1 MKKKPPVGAYL
12 PLTVARKTNSGYD
25 LQSDDGIQYSIDD
38 NETNKDWEAGSI
50 QSLFTY
56 FDFDQRFCATML
68 KPAIS
73 VGRFGLVEVTKIDKH
88 GALIAWGIEAPIYIP
103 EEHQHRALEAGKWYL
118 ATLCYSQENEIL
130 YASTKVAD
138 YLDNTDANYKINEE
152 VNIIFYEHTK
162 LGYNVIV
169 DHKHRGLVYHDEV
182 YREISYG
189 EHTKGYIKKIREEN
203 KLDVMLQPMG
213 FARIDASEELIV
225 KHLKENN
232 GFIALHDKSEPEEI
246 MEQLG
251 MSKKTFKKAIGGL
264 YKEKVI
270 RLEDDGVYLI

>member
-12 PLTVARKTNSGYD
+12 PLTVARKTSDGFD

-38 NETNKDWEAGSI
+38 NETNKEWEAGSI

-56 FDFDQRFCATML
+56 FDFDQRFCATTL
-68 KPAIS
+68 KPTIS
-73 VGRFGLVEVTKIDKH
+73 VGRFGLVEIVKLDKN
-88 GALIAWGIEAPIYIP
+88 GALISWGIDAPIYIP
-103 EEHQHRALEAGKWYL
+103 EEHQHRDLEAGKWYL
-118 ATLCYSQENEIL
+118 ATLCYSEENETL
-130 YASTKVAD
+130 YASTKVSD
-138 YLDNTDANYKINEE
+138 YLSNTDANYKINEE
-152 VNIIFYEHTK
+152 VNIIFYEQTK

-169 DHKHRGLVYHDEV
+169 DHKHRGLIYHDEV

-213 FARIDASEELIV
+213 FARIDASEETIL
-225 KHLKENN
+225 KQLKENN
-232 GFIALHDKSEPEEI
+232 GFLALHDKSEAEDI
-246 MEQLG
+246 ILQLG

-264 YKEKVI
+264 YKQKLV
-270 RLEDDGVYLI
+270 RLEDDGVYLK